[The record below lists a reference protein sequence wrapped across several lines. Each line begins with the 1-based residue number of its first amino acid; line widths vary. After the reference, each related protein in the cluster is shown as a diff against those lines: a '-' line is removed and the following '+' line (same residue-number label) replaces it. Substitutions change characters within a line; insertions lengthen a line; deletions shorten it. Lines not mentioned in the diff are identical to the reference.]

1 MLVLTAVYH
10 TIDLTMCVSLPRKF
24 RHSVTR
30 LGINHISCLIC
41 SIWSLVGGLNCC
53 LLPIM
58 PHTCPDW
65 RIWSP
70 WQDSNIEDTQMRAI
84 CGRALF
90 CYNRRKGDALN
101 TSDDRRLYYFLYI
114 PISIQS
120 TLNKHKKRSIL
131 VADGSSNNNAYG
143 SSNMSLYR
151 SSNSSNNLAS
161 IMHSQSEPEFVKNTT
176 VFHS

>member
-41 SIWSLVGGLNCC
+41 SIWSLVGDLNCC

-70 WQDSNIEDTQMRAI
+70 WQNSNKCGQYVAGRYFAI
-84 CGRALF
+84 TEG
-90 CYNRRKGDALN
+90 KGML
-101 TSDDRRLYYFLYI
+101 
-114 PISIQS
+114 
-120 TLNKHKKRSIL
+120 
-131 VADGSSNNNAYG
+131 
-143 SSNMSLYR
+143 
-151 SSNSSNNLAS
+151 
-161 IMHSQSEPEFVKNTT
+161 
-176 VFHS
+176 